1 MNNRIKQIFGLL
13 ALLTAPCST
22 LQAANLLEVFEQ
34 AQKNDATIQSAL
46 AQRNADAE
54 VLPQSRATLLPN
66 LTVTANTQ
74 TVDRETSGGNNN
86 LDERFN
92 SNGYA
97 AQLTQPLIRA
107 DRWFETSAAKSS
119 KRQAD
124 ALYREA
130 QQELMV
136 RVATAYFNILR
147 AQDNLT
153 AAQSRETAFKQQLE
167 QANERFRVGLIA
179 ATDVYEAQAG
189 FDLAKVER
197 ISSLE
202 ARHNSFAALATLT
215 NQPYNDIDELNKN
228 MPIAGPTPTMLQD
241 WIDAALANNN
251 QLAAQKYQMQATK
264 QQINAEK
271 SGHLPTLDATATYS
285 HSEDGGTSFLGN
297 ESDTKIFA
305 LELTLP
311 LFEGGGRNSKIREAR
326 YRHEQARQ
334 DYESTYRKVRE
345 DVQTQHRT
353 VTTDVLRIQARKAA
367 LKSSESA
374 LEATLGGYDV
384 GTRNIVD
391 VLQAQNTTFNAQR
404 DYSNAIYDYIINLLT
419 LKRLAGSLNQAD
431 LAEFNQWLRAEP

>member
-1 MNNRIKQIFGLL
+1 M
-13 ALLTAPCST
+13 
-22 LQAANLLEVFEQ
+22 V
-34 AQKNDATIQSAL
+34 NDATIQAAL

-54 VLPQSRATLLPN
+54 ALPQSRATLLPN

-74 TVDRETSGGNNN
+74 TIDRETSGGTSN

-97 AQLTQPLIRA
+97 AELTQPLLRA
-107 DRWFETSAAKSS
+107 DRWFQTSAAKES

-124 ALYREA
+124 ALYQDA
-130 QQELMV
+130 QQDLLV

-147 AQDNLT
+147 AENNLA
-153 AAQSRETAFKQQLE
+153 AAQARETAFKQQLE

-189 FDLAKVER
+189 YDLAKVER
-197 ISSLE
+197 ITNQE
-202 ARHNSFAALATLT
+202 ARNNSFATLATLT
-215 NQPYNDIDELNKN
+215 NKPYSEIDGLDKS
-228 MPIAGPTPTMLQD
+228 MPIGGPTPKLLQQ
-241 WIDAALANNN
+241 WIDTALANNY
-251 QLAAQKYQMQATK
+251 QLAARKHQMQAAK
-264 QQINAEK
+264 QQIKAEK
-271 SGHLPTLDATATYS
+271 SGHLPTLDAKVRYS
-285 HSEDGGTSFLGN
+285 HLEEGGTSFLGD
-297 ESDTKIFA
+297 EFDRKIFA

-311 LFEGGGRNSKIREAR
+311 LFEGGGRNSKVREAR
-326 YRHEQARQ
+326 FRHEQAQQ
-334 DYESTYRKVRE
+334 DYEGAYRQVRE

-391 VLQAQNTTFNAQR
+391 VLQAQNNSFNARR
-404 DYSNAIYDYIINLLT
+404 DYANAIYDYIINFLHP
-419 LKRLAGSLNQAD
+419 AGD
-431 LAEFNQWLRAEP
+431 